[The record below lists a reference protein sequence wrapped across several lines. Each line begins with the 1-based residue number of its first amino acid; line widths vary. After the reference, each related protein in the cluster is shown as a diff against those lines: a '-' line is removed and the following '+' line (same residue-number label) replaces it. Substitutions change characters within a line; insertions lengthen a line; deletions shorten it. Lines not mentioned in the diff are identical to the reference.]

1 MNNSTRLEDLSTS
14 LARPL
19 LTQQQQQCDT
29 DTATTKERER
39 ENKNGNRIEPTTTAT
54 AKATLH
60 VLCCGNRSCENW
72 PPLRLSLSLSL
83 LHTPLSS
90 FVAWLVP
97 CGTTTPSPCW
107 VGAALDQVCCWPL
120 SLSLWVPRAR
130 AANCPGV
137 FCKEEGQLL
146 LRRERRRTWP
156 WLSIHRWPIS
166 VYHREREGSSP
177 LRELCLL
184 RHVYS
189 SVQVL
194 GESSSRLPLAVRA
207 YICCNFMGL
216 ICILA

>member
-19 LTQQQQQCDT
+19 LTQQQQQQCDT

-39 ENKNGNRIEPTTTAT
+39 ENKNGNRIEPTTTA
-54 AKATLH
+54 KATLR

-72 PPLRLSLSLSL
+72 PPLRLSLSHFYTHLCRR
-83 LHTPLSS
+83 SS
-90 FVAWLVP
+90 RGWFHVEQQPQALAGLARPWIKFA
-97 CGTTTPSPCW
+97 
-107 VGAALDQVCCWPL
+107 VGLCL
-120 SLSLWVPRAR
+120 SLSLGPVRAR

-156 WLSIHRWPIS
+156 WSCIHRWPIS
-166 VYHREREGSSP
+166 VYHRERERSSP

-207 YICCNFMGL
+207 YVL
-216 ICILA
+216 HLL